1 MKKLSAALILTT
13 AFLSLSGCSA
23 QDRLNQLLNAGDPQ
37 IPQKEAEHPR
47 IYMDELCGIIKDF
60 SGNQLTLF
68 ADPTLY
74 SFDVSQADLEC
85 QNGLIAGDQVNVI
98 YEGQLEGA
106 DTSSVKVLKVVDPF
120 HNKPSLE
127 EKTVY
132 GQVQNLTANSL
143 TLKSQD
149 GITAVYPVT
158 GTQQYYQNG
167 IRSGAWV
174 YLHYRG
180 ELKSLSQDP
189 KQQDASHIKVISVSD
204 VEPFKVPA
212 PTPTPQVSNE
222 KEQKKEQKLRAVI
235 QGVSMNTL
243 KVLPKNSKEI
253 LNIDMSSIPCRFSGG
268 ITEGSR
274 VNLIYTGSFNG
285 TTLEGMNILGVTG
298 EIPERLSSHSVS
310 YHVSGEI
317 AGSTANTITIL
328 SDDGMSLTFLT
339 DSAENR
345 SSGGLLTGSRVKLTF
360 NPAQSRETNV
370 YPCLRIEDA

>member
-13 AFLSLSGCSA
+13 VLLSLSGCSA

-47 IYMDELCGIIKDF
+47 VYMDELCGTIKDF
-60 SGNQLTLF
+60 IGNQLTLF

-149 GITAVYPVT
+149 GITAVYPIT

-180 ELKSLSQDP
+180 ELKSLSQDST
-189 KQQDASHIKVISVSD
+189 QQDASHIKVISVSD
-204 VEPFKVPA
+204 VDPFKVPA
-212 PTPTPQVSNE
+212 PTPTPQTSNE

-243 KVLPKNSKEI
+243 KVLPKNSKET

-274 VNLIYTGSFNG
+274 VNLIYTGSLNG
-285 TTLEGMNILGVTG
+285 TTLEGMNLLGVTG

-310 YHVSGEI
+310 YCVSGEI
-317 AGSTANTITIL
+317 TGSTANTITIL

-339 DSAENR
+339 DSAENL

-370 YPCLRIEDA
+370 YPCLKIEDA

>member
-47 IYMDELCGIIKDF
+47 VYMDELCGIIKDF

-68 ADPTLY
+68 ADSTLY

-98 YEGQLEGA
+98 YEGQLEDA

-212 PTPTPQVSNE
+212 PTPTPQASNE

>member
-13 AFLSLSGCSA
+13 VFLSLSGCSA

-37 IPQKEAEHPR
+37 IPLKEAEHPR
-47 IYMDELCGIIKDF
+47 VYMDELCGTIKDF

-149 GITAVYPVT
+149 GITAVYPIT

-180 ELKSLSQDP
+180 ELKSLSQDST
-189 KQQDASHIKVISVSD
+189 QQDASHIKVISVSD

-212 PTPTPQVSNE
+212 PTPTPQTSNE

-243 KVLPKNSKEI
+243 KVLPKNSKET

-285 TTLEGMNILGVTG
+285 TTLEGMNLLGVTG

-310 YHVSGEI
+310 HCVSGEI
-317 AGSTANTITIL
+317 TGSTANTITIL

-339 DSAENR
+339 DSAENL

-370 YPCLRIEDA
+370 YPCLKIEDT